1 MPLGTSQYQ
10 QSFPSVL
17 PFMDVWRRAQQ
28 QRNRS
33 IGLIL
38 EFNGGL
44 EVADTTI
51 RIEDVF
57 LVFGKECPQVIVH
70 YFLNIEFPLRD
81 DTPVAEQDGRF
92 FAILSQV

>member
-44 EVADTTI
+44 EIADTTI
-51 RIEDVF
+51 RIEVSNDAPLWMFF
-57 LVFGKECPQVIVH
+57 LYSVKNA
-70 YFLNIEFPLRD
+70 LK
-81 DTPVAEQDGRF
+81 
-92 FAILSQV
+92 